1 MATQE
6 WLTMIEF
13 AERPRLTRFDDVL
26 LVVRELRKLGI
37 SGRTVYERI
46 TEIGPVDLDMLNAVL
61 RAEGRAS

>member
-1 MATQE
+1 
-6 WLTMIEF
+6 MIEF

>member
-1 MATQE
+1 
-6 WLTMIEF
+6 MIEF

-37 SGRTVYERI
+37 SGRTIYERI

-61 RAEGRAS
+61 RAESRAS

>member
-1 MATQE
+1 
-6 WLTMIEF
+6 MIEF

-37 SGRTVYERI
+37 SGRTIYERI

-61 RAEGRAS
+61 RAEGRAT